1 MRGEDRGHVTSP
13 EPMRAHL
20 TAAAGLVGREREE
33 VRAVL
38 GNLVRVDRGLALAAE
53 EHSVVDISTYLHTS
67 RYLLSTHLRNTVL
80 LSSS

>member
-53 EHSVVDISTYLHTS
+53 NSVVDISTYLHTS
-67 RYLLSTHLRNTVL
+67 RYQDIYYLQGGRVVLS
-80 LSSS
+80 